1 MKCVSL
7 VTNSMSNAEL
17 FAMRLRPSLMQSPSF
32 KGPWP
37 LKRCQ
42 ATNVHDE
49 APDWYVHARTC
60 MQERANQCAWNCDPV
75 SKILQCGIGI
85 TRRLLRRTATTGCRQ
100 RSAPARARAVRRG
113 YQPINFLV
121 APVRLLQRSTFF

>member
-1 MKCVSL
+1 
-7 VTNSMSNAEL
+7 
-17 FAMRLRPSLMQSPSF
+17 
-32 KGPWP
+32 
-37 LKRCQ
+37 
-42 ATNVHDE
+42 
-49 APDWYVHARTC
+49 
-60 MQERANQCAWNCDPV
+60 MQERACKNVQINAPGTV
-75 SKILQCGIGI
+75 TLFQKILQCGIGI